1 MRGFLKGEA
10 DTWLF
15 VLRTTVAFFLTGWL
29 AMRLQLPQPGTAMMT
44 TVIVMHRQSGMVLA

>member
-1 MRGFLKGEA
+1 MSATPTSASPQLAEPWYAGMRGFLKGEA

-29 AMRLQLPQPGTAMMT
+29 AMRLQ
-44 TVIVMHRQSGMVLA
+44 